1 MKENTVKIKSLDFA
15 IRMVG
20 LCEILSSKKKQFIIS
35 KQLLKSGTSVGAN
48 ICEAEHAQSK
58 ADFIHKMAIAQKE
71 INEAL
76 YWLEVLKGSETIT
89 EDEFENIYPKGL
101 EILKLLTTILK
112 TAKTQKTGD

>member
-1 MKENTVKIKSLDFA
+1 MKNNVVKNKSLDFA
-15 IRMVG
+15 VKVVG
-20 LCEILSSKKKQFIIS
+20 LCEVLSTETKQFIIS

-48 ICEAEHAQSK
+48 IREAEHAESK

-76 YWLEVLKGSETIT
+76 YWLEVLEGSGIIKENEFDNVYSKGI
-89 EDEFENIYPKGL
+89 

-112 TAKTQKTGD
+112 SAKSKQNK